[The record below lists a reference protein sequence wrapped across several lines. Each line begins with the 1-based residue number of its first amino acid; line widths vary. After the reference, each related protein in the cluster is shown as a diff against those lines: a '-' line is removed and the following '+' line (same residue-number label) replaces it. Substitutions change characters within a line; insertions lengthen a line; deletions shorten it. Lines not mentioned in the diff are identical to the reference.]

1 MMPALPP
8 LPVPVACVWS
18 AADYYRLPPLALVGI
33 LGVEGGRPGQAV
45 RNADG
50 SEDLGPM
57 QINSRWL
64 PRLARYGLTRSKIL
78 MNPCANVWAGAWI
91 LARAY
96 ARDGDVWR
104 AVGHYHSWRKG
115 ESRRYRR
122 KVAQAILKEIG
133 LRGDGG
139 PR

>member
-1 MMPALPP
+1 MMDLPP
-8 LPVPVACVWS
+8 LPVPVACIWS
-18 AADYYRLPPLALVGI
+18 AAGYYRLPPLALVGI
-33 LGVEGGRPGQAV
+33 LDVEGGQAGMAS

-64 PRLARYGLTRSKIL
+64 PRLERSGLTRTEIL
-78 MNPCANVWAGAWI
+78 ANPCANVWAGAWI
-91 LARAY
+91 LALSY
-96 ARDGDVWR
+96 ARDRDIWT
-104 AVGHYHSWRKG
+104 AIGHYHSRKRG

-122 KVAQAILKEIG
+122 KVAKAIAKAIA

-139 PR
+139 SQ